1 MILKKKIKKFWN
13 SKLSILAGEKD
24 EVLKIKEEEIVNTY
38 INSKSKILDLGC
50 GKGQL
55 LKYLDK
61 KKKIKNAIG
70 VDFSKR
76 FIFEAKKKKFKHI
89 NFYCEEVEKFIK
101 RKKIKVKKFD
111 IIIFK
116 RLLINLENSKK
127 QIKLINDVSKLLKR
141 NGKILA
147 IESSIYYNINI
158 NYFRKKLSLNP
169 IKPPWHN
176 CFLNDQKLFKIKFTN
191 VKLQKIEELFSTY
204 YFFSRVINAYFNKLI
219 KNEPKYDNL
228 INKFGWFLPQNFI
241 KGFSRERLYLFEKKN

>member
-76 FIFEAKKKKFKHI
+76 FIFEAKKKKI
-89 NFYCEEVEKFIK
+89 
-101 RKKIKVKKFD
+101 
-111 IIIFK
+111 
-116 RLLINLENSKK
+116 
-127 QIKLINDVSKLLKR
+127 
-141 NGKILA
+141 
-147 IESSIYYNINI
+147 
-158 NYFRKKLSLNP
+158 
-169 IKPPWHN
+169 
-176 CFLNDQKLFKIKFTN
+176 
-191 VKLQKIEELFSTY
+191 
-204 YFFSRVINAYFNKLI
+204 
-219 KNEPKYDNL
+219 
-228 INKFGWFLPQNFI
+228 
-241 KGFSRERLYLFEKKN
+241 